1 MKPQDNYKI
10 LARLAEADINI
21 FSAHREGDDLV
32 IEYEYG
38 WKPNEYKTKWT
49 KAIYIMP
56 ASATLADALEHV
68 LREVESIRAELN

>member
-10 LARLAEADINI
+10 LAQLASNDINI
-21 FSAHREGDDLV
+21 FSAHREGDELV

-38 WKPNEYKTKWT
+38 WQPTEYKTKWT